1 MKNIF
6 ILGAATAAFA
16 CAAPAMAQDAS
27 DRGHFTF
34 GVVGGYDHVTL
45 ELQGDKGSK
54 DGFVYGIVG
63 GYDYNLGQGSLGVEA
78 EIDGSTVKESD
89 GSVALKAGR
98 DLYAGVRA
106 AYAVDPQVSVY
117 AKGGY
122 TNARLHVDAGDF
134 GYGFNN
140 GGFRVGGGVE
150 VAVSQPILA
159 RVEYRYSDYGRSY
172 IEGQNTGVSVRRH
185 QVVAALVTRF

>member
-1 MKNIF
+1 MKKIF
-6 ILGAATAAFA
+6 ALGVATAAVA
-16 CAAPAMAQDAS
+16 CATPAAARDVAN
-27 DRGHFTF
+27 RGGFSV

-45 ELQGDKGSK
+45 AVPGDKGSK
-54 DGFVYGIVG
+54 DGFVYGIVA

-78 EIDGSTVKESD
+78 EVDGSTTKERN

-106 AYAVDPQVSVY
+106 AYAVNPQVSVY

-122 TNARLHVDAGDF
+122 TNARLNLEDGNTS
-134 GYGFNN
+134 YGFNN
-140 GGFRVGGGVE
+140 GGFRLGGGVE
-150 VAVSQPILA
+150 VAVSQPIVA
-159 RVEYRYSDYGRSY
+159 RLEYRYSDYGRTH
-172 IEGQNTGVSVRRH
+172 IEGQDTGISIRRH